1 MELIWDTATYRRYSL
16 YIIWA
21 YYKRFLENVKEDG
34 QRRRL
39 TVSVPGSRQSS
50 AATAAVERCAYQ
62 NDEAKKLPWM
72 DSALGVLLDGF
83 CRQGKLLRHPCVV
96 ISQNGSAI
104 ITRAKAIAKA
114 LRTFLGFCDNN
125 CRRIQINPITE

>member
-1 MELIWDTATYRRYSL
+1 MWNVLECDGLPSL

-50 AATAAVERCAYQ
+50 AATDAVERREYQ
-62 NDEAKKLPWM
+62 NDEAKKLLWM
-72 DSALGVLLDGF
+72 DFLLDG
-83 CRQGKLLRHPCVV
+83 
-96 ISQNGSAI
+96 
-104 ITRAKAIAKA
+104 
-114 LRTFLGFCDNN
+114 
-125 CRRIQINPITE
+125 

>member
-34 QRRRL
+34 QR
-39 TVSVPGSRQSS
+39 QSP
-50 AATAAVERCAYQ
+50 AATDAVERWAFQ
-62 NDEAKKLPWM
+62 NDEAQKLPWM